1 MLNIK
6 EIENGEKKKRKGNNI
21 HSNNAA
27 VYNHKIN
34 VREGY
39 ERKPQVCS
47 GPDLVFLLLTYFSL
61 SVGGDKTSA
70 QSSTRRGGHNR

>member
-6 EIENGEKKKRKGNNI
+6 EIENGEKKKRKGNDI

-34 VREGY
+34 VREG
-39 ERKPQVCS
+39 
-47 GPDLVFLLLTYFSL
+47 
-61 SVGGDKTSA
+61 
-70 QSSTRRGGHNR
+70 